1 MKVDSRVSHFILP
14 IGATVNK
21 DGTAMFVAIASIF
34 IAQMNGYTLGPGELC
49 TVAWVSIL
57 SFLGYSWN
65 LSMWKKNEQT

>member
-1 MKVDSRVSHFILP
+1 MTCYRAVALPVSFKCMESMKVDSRVSHFILP

-49 TVAWVSIL
+49 TVA
-57 SFLGYSWN
+57 
-65 LSMWKKNEQT
+65 